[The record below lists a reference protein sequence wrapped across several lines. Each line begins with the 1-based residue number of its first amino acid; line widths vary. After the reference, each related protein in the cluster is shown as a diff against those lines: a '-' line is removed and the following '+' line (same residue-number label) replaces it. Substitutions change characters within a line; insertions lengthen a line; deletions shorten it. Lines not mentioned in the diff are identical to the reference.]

1 MHFRSWG
8 NNVYIL
14 VVKVAGTC
22 HEVDSRIYCTA
33 DQEKEKKKK
42 KGKEDSLITISSIF
56 LSTIFETF
64 NSFGIV
70 RKILLF

>member
-33 DQEKEKKKK
+33 D
-42 KGKEDSLITISSIF
+42 
-56 LSTIFETF
+56 
-64 NSFGIV
+64 
-70 RKILLF
+70 